1 VCRDLAGF
9 SVEAARP
16 AAAEHALLVRYR
28 MASGD
33 RRGERRLPF
42 YRVAYLAFRVGYA
55 TIAPWSLAAP
65 E

>member
-1 VCRDLAGF
+1 VCWDLAGF
-9 SVEAARP
+9 SVEAALP
-16 AAAEHALLVRYR
+16 AAAEQALLVRSR

-33 RRGERRLPF
+33 RRVERRLPF
-42 YRVAYLAFRVGYA
+42 YRVACLAFRLGCA